1 MNIHPGESLGE
12 LWSALTGPVSRVK
25 RRVASA
31 EPFGLGLRIAGQA
44 SEELIEPSQL
54 AELGAWLT
62 EQGMYVFTVNGFPY
76 GAFHG
81 QAVKEKV
88 YLPDWSSRER
98 VAYTNRI
105 ASILSSLLPSGVRGS
120 ISTVPLGYGLLQ
132 GGDSRVSRMAENICN
147 VVAELWR
154 LEQQQGKW
162 VTLALEPE
170 PDCLLQTTDD
180 VVHVF
185 ERYFYSTEAL
195 RWLALRCGVGV
206 DAAHEIYARHLG
218 VCVDTCHAAVE
229 FESPRAVFDTLR
241 EHGVTVAKVQLSSGL
256 RVVDCDDEKRLEL
269 SRFDEPVYL
278 HQVVVRRRNGVV
290 VRYADLGHA
299 LDGEPSRDAEWRVH
313 FHVPLHVADYGSL
326 LSTNPFVAEVLKLH
340 RRSPVAEH
348 LEVETYTWDVL
359 PDKPTDVVD
368 SIARELTWVKEQ
380 LNDGVVGS

>member
-1 MNIHPGESLGE
+1 
-12 LWSALTGPVSRVK
+12 
-25 RRVASA
+25 
-31 EPFGLGLRIAGQA
+31 
-44 SEELIEPSQL
+44 
-54 AELGAWLT
+54 
-62 EQGMYVFTVNGFPY
+62 
-76 GAFHG
+76 
-81 QAVKEKV
+81 
-88 YLPDWSSRER
+88 
-98 VAYTNRI
+98 
-105 ASILSSLLPSGVRGS
+105 
-120 ISTVPLGYGLLQ
+120 
-132 GGDSRVSRMAENICN
+132 MADNICN

-170 PDCLLQTTDD
+170 PDCLLQTADD

-195 RWLALRCGVGV
+195 RRLALRCGVSA
-206 DAAHEIYARHLG
+206 DAARDIYARHLG

-229 FESPRAVFDTLR
+229 FESPQVVFDTLR
-241 EHGVTVAKVQLSSGL
+241 EHGVTVGKVQLSSGL
-256 RVVDCDDEKRLEL
+256 RVVNCDDEKRRAL

-299 LDGEPSRDAEWRVH
+299 LHGEPSRDAEWRIH

-326 LSTNPFVAEVLKLH
+326 RSTNPFVAEVLKLH
-340 RRSPVAEH
+340 KRSPVAEH

-368 SIARELTWVKEQ
+368 SIARELIWVKEQ
-380 LNDGVVGS
+380 LNDGVSSS